1 MEEEIDFYEK
11 IKNFRNNKD
20 RKVQSR
26 LIDDS
31 FFKYYNEIN
40 KRSNSQSVVLDIG
53 TRDGEKIMSNIN
65 EVGMIIGIDFSKDKI
80 EKANENVEK
89 YKKLAKF
96 LVMDINKLE
105 FPQNFF
111 DIICVNHNIF
121 NGKEAKRVL
130 KPKGV
135 FIAEDLD
142 EEDCLELKAIF
153 RRGQGYFYKEK
164 NYERSLKELKNAE
177 FTDIEYFQTEQEF
190 YLKTE
195 DDLIMFLIETRIIQE
210 FGSRKGDFEKF
221 KKFVKEYSTDKGIV
235 LKRRYYGIIALK

>member
-11 IKNFRNNKD
+11 IKNFRSSRD
-20 RKVQSR
+20 RKVRSL

-40 KRSNSQSVVLDIG
+40 KRSNSETVLLDIG
-53 TRDGEKIMSNIN
+53 TRDGKKIMSNIN

-80 EKANENVEK
+80 EKANESVEK
-89 YKKLAKF
+89 YKKFAKF

-111 DIICVNHNIF
+111 DIICVHHNVF

-135 FIAEDLD
+135 FISEDLD

-164 NYERSLKELKNAE
+164 NYERSLRELKNAE
-177 FTDIEYFQTEQEF
+177 FSDIEYFQIEQEL

-195 DDLIMFLIETRIIQE
+195 DDLIMFLVETRIIQE

-221 KKFVKEYSTDKGIV
+221 KRYVKENLTDKGIV
-235 LKRRYYGIIALK
+235 LKRRYYGIIASK